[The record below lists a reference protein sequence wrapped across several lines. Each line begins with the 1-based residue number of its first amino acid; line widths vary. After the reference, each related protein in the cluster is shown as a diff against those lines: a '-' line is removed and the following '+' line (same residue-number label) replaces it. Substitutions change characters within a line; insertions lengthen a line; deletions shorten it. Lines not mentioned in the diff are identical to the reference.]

1 MGTRSYRLGA
11 QLVRFAMGITV
22 LAAGGQAAAVDGVSI
37 TGGAGADASIA
48 RIGVQWDWNK
58 RWLAGEH
65 WHLNGYW
72 DLTLAQWF
80 ANSSYQAHDITNLGF
95 TPVFRL
101 EQKDQRG
108 LYLDGGIGANLISRT
123 SLNYAKHYSTA
134 FQFGDQIGLGYRFG
148 GRGEHDLQLQ
158 AQHLSNGSIKQPNN
172 GINFFMLRYQY
183 RLQ

>member
-1 MGTRSYRLGA
+1 MGTRNRRCRTGWVRVALGTA
-11 QLVRFAMGITV
+11 LF
-22 LAAGGQAAAVDGVSI
+22 LAAGHAAAVDGVSI
-37 TGGAGADASIA
+37 TGGGGADASIA
-48 RIGVQWDWNK
+48 RVGIQGDWNQ
-58 RWLAGEH
+58 RWLAGEN

-80 ANSSYQAHDITNLGF
+80 AHSAYQAHDITNLGF

-108 LYLDGGIGANLISRT
+108 VYVDLGMGVNLISRT

-134 FQFGDQIGLGYRFG
+134 FQFGDQAGLGYRFG

-158 AQHLSNGSIKQPNN
+158 AQHLSNASIKQPNN